1 MTKEEILQAIQALP
15 VDDRR
20 WLKQSIT
27 LGGRR
32 SISETDVC
40 YTEARRAWMRLYD
53 ELKHEHYYWTGKDSA
68 HLKQLLAKIRSK
80 MAEMM
85 ASTGSATATGKNPPD
100 PLKRGSFTDADVV
113 ANMEL
118 FCRKACEADSWVAD
132 NLSPAIINSKFNE
145 LYTKIKNG
153 RTKPNQG
160 VSQEYRR
167 RLAEQLLG

>member
-32 SISETDVC
+32 SISETDAC

-68 HLKQLLAKIRSK
+68 HLKQLLAKIRAK
-80 MAEMM
+80 MAEIPSPTP
-85 ASTGSATATGKNPPD
+85 A
-100 PLKRGSFTDADVV
+100 TDADAV

-118 FCRKACEADSWVAD
+118 FCRKAAKADSWVAD
-132 NLSPAIINSKFNE
+132 NLSVAIINSKFNE

-153 RTKPNQG
+153 KSATNNKPDSSYLQG
-160 VSQEYRR
+160 IIAD
-167 RLAEQLLG
+167 LNA

>member
-1 MTKEEILQAIQALP
+1 MTKEEILQAINTLP
-15 VDDRR
+15 KDDRR
-20 WLKQSIT
+20 WIKQNIT

-32 SISETDVC
+32 AIGETDVC

-53 ELKHEHYYWTGKDSA
+53 ELKHEHYYWTGKDSS
-68 HLKQLLAKIRSK
+68 HLKQLLAKVRSK
-80 MAEMM
+80 MAETQ
-85 ASTGSATATGKNPPD
+85 TGTT
-100 PLKRGSFTDADVV
+100 TDADAV

-153 RTKPNQG
+153 RKRQQQG
-160 VSQEYRR
+160 VSDEYRR

>member
-20 WLKQSIT
+20 WIKQGIT

-32 SISETDVC
+32 AIGETDVC

-68 HLKQLLAKIRSK
+68 HLKQLLAKIRAK
-80 MAEMM
+80 MAEMPSPTP
-85 ASTGSATATGKNPPD
+85 A
-100 PLKRGSFTDADVV
+100 TDADTVT
-113 ANMEL
+113 NMEL
-118 FCRKACEADSWVAD
+118 FCRKAAKADSWVAD
-132 NLSPAIINSKFNE
+132 NLSVAIINSKFNE

-153 RTKPNQG
+153 KSATNNKPDSSYLQG
-160 VSQEYRR
+160 IIAD
-167 RLAEQLLG
+167 LNA

>member
-1 MTKEEILQAIQALP
+1 MINALP
-15 VDDRR
+15 KDDRR
-20 WLKQSIT
+20 WIKQGIV

-32 SISETDVC
+32 AISETDVC

-68 HLKQLLAKIRSK
+68 HLKQLLAKVRAK
-80 MAEMM
+80 MAE
-85 ASTGSATATGKNPPD
+85 AQTGTS
-100 PLKRGSFTDADVV
+100 TDADVV

-118 FCRKACEADSWVAD
+118 FCRKAAEADPWVAD
-132 NLSPAIINSKFNE
+132 NLSPALINSKFNE

-153 RTKPNQG
+153 RKKQQG
-160 VSQEYRR
+160 VSDDYRR

>member
-1 MTKEEILQAIQALP
+1 MTKEEILQAINTLP
-15 VDDRR
+15 KDDRR
-20 WLKQSIT
+20 WIKQNIT

-32 SISETDVC
+32 AIGETDVC

-68 HLKQLLAKIRSK
+68 HLKQLLAKIRAK
-80 MAEMM
+80 MAEMPSPTP
-85 ASTGSATATGKNPPD
+85 A
-100 PLKRGSFTDADVV
+100 TDADVV

-167 RLAEQLLG
+167 KLAEQLLG

>member
-20 WLKQSIT
+20 WIKQGIT

-32 SISETDVC
+32 SISETDAC

-68 HLKQLLAKIRSK
+68 HLKQLLAKIRAK
-80 MAEMM
+80 MAEMPSPTP
-85 ASTGSATATGKNPPD
+85 A
-100 PLKRGSFTDADVV
+100 TDADAV

-118 FCRKACEADSWVAD
+118 FCRKAAKADSWVAD
-132 NLSPAIINSKFNE
+132 NLSVAIINSKFNE

-153 RTKPNQG
+153 KSATNNKPDSSYLQG
-160 VSQEYRR
+160 IIAD
-167 RLAEQLLG
+167 LNA

>member
-1 MTKEEILQAIQALP
+1 MTKEEILQAINTLP
-15 VDDRR
+15 KDDRR
-20 WLKQSIT
+20 WIKQNIT

-32 SISETDVC
+32 AIGETDVC
-40 YTEARRAWMRLYD
+40 YTEARRAWMRLWED
-53 ELKHEHYYWTGKDSA
+53 LKGERYYWTGKDSA

-80 MAEMM
+80 MAEMPIP
-85 ASTGSATATGKNPPD
+85 TGSAT
-100 PLKRGSFTDADVV
+100 SFTDADVV

-167 RLAEQLLG
+167 KLAEQLLG

>member
-1 MTKEEILQAIQALP
+1 MTKEEILQAIQVLP
-15 VDDRR
+15 KDDRR
-20 WLKQSIT
+20 WIKQNIT

-80 MAEMM
+80 MAEMPE
-85 ASTGSATATGKNPPD
+85 A
-100 PLKRGSFTDADVV
+100 SFTDADVV

-132 NLSPAIINSKFNE
+132 NLSVAIINSKFNE

-153 RTKPNQG
+153 KSATNNKPDSSYLQG
-160 VSQEYRR
+160 IIAD
-167 RLAEQLLG
+167 LNA